1 MPGFED
7 VGKVINCELAEQNF
21 ALISSK
27 SEVVARPLP
36 KDDPRQRQ
44 PDIARAEKL
53 SCWRPTVERD
63 EGLRSTIALRQ
74 VQPRSFFA
82 RFRKAFKMTCG
93 ATLSRANKTIKL
105 KNPIAGRSV
114 AASATSLPA
123 R

>member
-21 ALISSK
+21 ALVGSK

-63 EGLRSTIALRQ
+63 EGLRSTIAYFETLLREHGKSLADGMKLQ
-74 VQPRSFFA
+74 RSAA
-82 RFRKAFKMTCG
+82 R
-93 ATLSRANKTIKL
+93 
-105 KNPIAGRSV
+105 
-114 AASATSLPA
+114 
-123 R
+123 